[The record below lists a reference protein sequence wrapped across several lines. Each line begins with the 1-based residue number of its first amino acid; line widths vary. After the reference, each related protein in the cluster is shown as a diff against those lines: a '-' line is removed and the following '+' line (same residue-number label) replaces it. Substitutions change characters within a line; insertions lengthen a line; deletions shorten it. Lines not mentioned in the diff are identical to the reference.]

1 MIVATSTHELRTPL
15 HCIKNT
21 LKSLRG
27 KNDEENKQIDIALT
41 ACEMQEFNINDI
53 LDYAKFKKQ
62 NLVLN
67 MEKISVDQVIKE
79 VYASFT
85 LQANEQGIQLILE
98 IKCANI
104 FIFADRNR
112 IKQIMF
118 NLCSNALKF
127 THKGSITLRVQLAMK
142 MNKEHVLIEVIDS
155 GIGISPQNI
164 SKLFTAFG
172 MLDGSRNINKSGT
185 GLGLYM
191 CKNLCDLMK
200 CEIAVKSEEGK
211 GSTFYI

>member
-67 MEKISVDQVIKE
+67 MEKISVD
-79 VYASFT
+79 
-85 LQANEQGIQLILE
+85 
-98 IKCANI
+98 
-104 FIFADRNR
+104 
-112 IKQIMF
+112 
-118 NLCSNALKF
+118 
-127 THKGSITLRVQLAMK
+127 
-142 MNKEHVLIEVIDS
+142 
-155 GIGISPQNI
+155 
-164 SKLFTAFG
+164 
-172 MLDGSRNINKSGT
+172 
-185 GLGLYM
+185 
-191 CKNLCDLMK
+191 
-200 CEIAVKSEEGK
+200 
-211 GSTFYI
+211 